1 MTTPQKP
8 SIWRQY
14 HARWHGLK
22 QQWQQRH
29 IPIAVKLAII
39 LTLLISSGM
48 LLLGLAIV
56 TNQTTILR
64 NQIQDFGQTVVSQLA
79 DSSKELILS
88 DDILSL
94 MVVTSNLGSNSGI
107 LGAVIY
113 SEKGLPIASSG
124 ILPQDNIIDLY
135 RKSGNKQDDTA
146 TIEWQLVKQSTTPTK
161 VISFATPIHFQKL
174 IVGHAVVTFSKE
186 SLDESLTQTIHAII
200 GVTLFMIILG
210 IITAYFLGKRLS
222 RPIHHLMHASQAI
235 HDGNFDY
242 RIDEQRNDEIGYL
255 IGAFNK
261 MANGLLEKSQVENAF
276 SRFVSPNVA
285 KQIMENLDQIQL
297 GGERVNATALFAD
310 IAGFTSMSEKMT
322 AEEIASLLNE
332 YFGYIADASR
342 LYNGTIDKYMGDCA
356 MIIFGA
362 PIEDTE
368 HKINA
373 VCCAILIQRLIKRLN
388 FEREKQG
395 MITIDFRIGINSGEM
410 LAGNMGAHDRM
421 QYTVVGESVNLAAR
435 LHSTA
440 QRGQIAVTDYFVK
453 DTDIQWHIVA
463 HRHEALQLR
472 GISERVTT
480 YIITDIKEPYSAQI
494 EAHLNDILAKSA
506 VA

>member
-1 MTTPQKP
+1 MVMSAKP
-8 SIWRQY
+8 SIWRQQL
-14 HARWHGLK
+14 ARWQGMR

-56 TNQTTILR
+56 TNQTTILK
-64 NQIQDFGQTVVSQLA
+64 NQIHDFGQAVVSQLA
-79 DSSKELILS
+79 DSSKELLLS

-94 MVVTSNLGSNSGI
+94 MVVSSNLGSNKGI

-113 SEKGLPIASSG
+113 SEKGEPVASSG
-124 ILPQDNIIDLY
+124 VLPQEDIISLY
-135 RKSGNKQDDTA
+135 RRSEKKQGDSA
-146 TIEWQLVKQSTTPTK
+146 AIEWQLHKNSSASID
-161 VISFATPIHFQKL
+161 VISFATPIRFQNL
-174 IVGHAVVTFSKE
+174 IVGHALVTFSKE
-186 SLDESLTQTIHAII
+186 LLDESLTQTIHAII
-200 GVTLFMIILG
+200 GVTLFMIVLG

-235 HDGNFDY
+235 HDGNYDY
-242 RIDEQRNDEIGYL
+242 RIHEQRNDEIGYL

-285 KQIMENLDQIQL
+285 KQIMENLDQVQL
-297 GGERVNATALFAD
+297 GGEHVNATALFAD

-322 AEEIASLLNE
+322 SEEIARLLNE
-332 YFGYIADASR
+332 YFGYISEASR
-342 LYNGTIDKYMGDCA
+342 LYHGTIDKYMGDCA

-362 PIEDTE
+362 PLEDAQ
-368 HKINA
+368 HHFHA
-373 VCCAILIQRLIKRLN
+373 VSCAILIQRLIKRLN
-388 FEREKQG
+388 IEREKQG
-395 MITIDFRIGINSGEM
+395 KITIDFRIGINSGEM
-410 LAGNMGAHDRM
+410 LAGNMGAHERM

-453 DTDIQWHIVA
+453 NTDIQWNIIA
-463 HRHEALQLR
+463 HRSETLQLR
-472 GISERVTT
+472 GISEKVTT
-480 YIITDIKEPYSAQI
+480 YIITDIKAPYSEQIDAQ
-494 EAHLNDILAKSA
+494 LDVILSESE

>member
-1 MTTPQKP
+1 MTTPPKP
-8 SIWRQY
+8 GFWRQQL
-14 HARWHGLK
+14 ARWQGMK
-22 QQWQQRH
+22 NRWQQRH
-29 IPIAVKLAII
+29 VPIAVKLAII

-56 TNQTTILR
+56 TNQTTLLR
-64 NQIQDFGQTVVSQLA
+64 NQIHDFGQAVVSQLA

-94 MVVTSNLGSNSGI
+94 MVVTSNLGSNKGI
-107 LGAVIY
+107 LGTVIY
-113 SEKGLPIASSG
+113 SDKGVPIASSG
-124 ILPQDNIIDLY
+124 VLPKDDIISLY
-135 RKSGNKQDDTA
+135 RRSDKQRVGSA
-146 TIEWQLVKQSTTPTK
+146 AVEWQLTRKGTSPIE
-161 VISFATPIHFQKL
+161 VISFATPIIFQDL
-174 IVGHAVVTFSKE
+174 IVGHALVTFSKA
-186 SLDESLTQTIHAII
+186 SLDESLTQTIRAIL
-200 GVTLFMIILG
+200 GVTVFMIILG

-235 HDGNFDY
+235 HDGNYDY
-242 RIDEQRNDEIGYL
+242 RIHEQRNDEIGYL

-297 GGERVNATALFAD
+297 GGERMNATALFAD

-322 AEEIASLLNE
+322 AEEIAKLLNE
-332 YFGYIADASR
+332 YFGYIADASH
-342 LYNGTIDKYMGDCA
+342 LYHGTIDKYMGDCA

-362 PIEDTE
+362 PVEDPH
-368 HKINA
+368 HKLNA
-373 VCCAILIQRLIKRLN
+373 VCCAILIQRLIRRLN
-388 FEREKQG
+388 IEREQQG
-395 MITIDFRIGINSGEM
+395 KLTIDFRIGINSGEM

-440 QRGQIAVTDYFVK
+440 QRGQIAVTDFFVK
-453 DTDIQWHIVA
+453 DVDIQWNIVA
-463 HRHEALQLR
+463 HRHDSLQLR
-472 GISERVTT
+472 GISEKVTT
-480 YIITDIKEPYSAQI
+480 YIITDIKEPYSSKIDAQLD
-494 EAHLNDILAKSA
+494 EILSKSK

>member
-1 MTTPQKP
+1 MVTSPKP
-8 SIWRQY
+8 SIWRQQL
-14 HARWHGLK
+14 ARLQGLR
-22 QQWQQRH
+22 QHWRQRH

-56 TNQTTILR
+56 TNQTTILK
-64 NQIQDFGQTVVSQLA
+64 NQIHDFGQAVVSQLA

-94 MVVTSNLGSNSGI
+94 MVVSSNLGSNSGI

-113 SEKGLPIASSG
+113 SEKGEPIASSG
-124 ILPQDNIIDLY
+124 VLPQEDIISLYQRSVKTQGDN
-135 RKSGNKQDDTA
+135 A
-146 TIEWQLVKQSTTPTK
+146 AIEWQLQKKSSAALD
-161 VISFATPIHFQKL
+161 VISFATPIRFQNL
-174 IVGHAVVTFSKE
+174 IVGHALVTFSKE
-186 SLDESLTQTIHAII
+186 LLDESLTQTVHAII
-200 GVTLFMIILG
+200 GVTIFMIILG

-235 HDGNFDY
+235 HDGNYDY
-242 RIDEQRNDEIGYL
+242 RINEQRNDEIGYL

-276 SRFVSPNVA
+276 SRFVSPSVA

-297 GGERVNATALFAD
+297 GGEHVNATALFAD

-322 AEEIASLLNE
+322 AEEIAGLLNE
-332 YFGYIADASR
+332 YFGYISEASR

-362 PIEDTE
+362 PVEDPQ
-368 HKINA
+368 HRLNA
-373 VCCAILIQRLIKRLN
+373 VCCAILIQRLIKILN
-388 FEREKQG
+388 IEREKQG
-395 MITIDFRIGINSGEM
+395 KITIDFRIGINSGEM
-410 LAGNMGAHDRM
+410 LAGNMGAHERM

-453 DTDIQWHIVA
+453 DTDIQWYIIA
-463 HRHEALQLR
+463 HRSETLQLR
-472 GISERVTT
+472 GISEKVTT
-480 YIITDIKEPYSAQI
+480 YIITDIKEPYSEQI
-494 EAHLNDILAKSA
+494 DSQLDMILKKSK

>member
-1 MTTPQKP
+1 MSTSPNP
-8 SIWRQY
+8 GLWRQQL
-14 HARWHGLK
+14 ARWQGLMHR
-22 QQWQQRH
+22 WHQRH
-29 IPIAVKLAII
+29 IPIAFKLAII

-64 NQIQDFGQTVVSQLA
+64 NQINDFGQAVVSQLA
-79 DSSKELILS
+79 DSSKELLLS

-113 SEKGLPIASSG
+113 SDKGMPVASSG
-124 ILPQDNIIDLY
+124 ILPQDDIIDLY
-135 RKSGNKQDDTA
+135 RKSDKKTGDTA
-146 TIEWQLVKQSTTPTK
+146 AIEWQYTPKSTAMTE
-161 VISFATPIHFQKL
+161 VISFATPIRFQNL
-174 IVGHAVVTFSKE
+174 IVGHAVVTFSK
-186 SLDESLTQTIHAII
+186 SLLDESLTQTIRAII

-222 RPIHHLMHASQAI
+222 RPIHHLMSASQAI
-235 HDGNFDY
+235 HDGNYDY
-242 RIDEQRNDEIGYL
+242 QIDEQRNDEIGYL
-255 IGAFNK
+255 IGAFNT

-285 KQIMENLDQIQL
+285 KQIMENLDQVQL

-322 AEEIASLLNE
+322 AEEIAGLLNE
-332 YFGYIADASR
+332 YFGYIADACR
-342 LYNGTIDKYMGDCA
+342 RYHGTIDKYMGDCA

-362 PIEDTE
+362 PVEDLR
-368 HKINA
+368 HKFNA
-373 VCCAILIQRLIKRLN
+373 VACAILIQRLIKKLN
-388 FEREKQG
+388 IEREKQG
-395 MITIDFRIGINSGEM
+395 KITIDFRIGLNSGEM

-453 DTDIQWHIVA
+453 DTDIQWYIIA

-472 GISERVTT
+472 GISEKVTT
-480 YIITDIKEPYSAQI
+480 YIITDIKEPYSQEI
-494 EAHLNDILAKSA
+494 DQHLDEILRESA

>member
-1 MTTPQKP
+1 MVRSSRPG
-8 SIWRQY
+8 IWHQQL
-14 HARWHGLK
+14 ARWRGLK
-22 QQWQQRH
+22 QHWRQRH
-29 IPIAVKLAII
+29 IPIAVKLAVI

-48 LLLGLAIV
+48 VLLGLAIV
-56 TNQTTILR
+56 TNQTAILR
-64 NQIQDFGQTVVSQLA
+64 HQIHDFGQAVVSQLA
-79 DSSKELILS
+79 DSSKELLLS

-94 MVVTSNLGSNSGI
+94 MVVTSNLGNNNNI
-107 LGAVIY
+107 LGAAIY
-113 SEKGLPIASSG
+113 SDKGQPIASSG
-124 ILPQDNIIDLY
+124 ILPDKPVTDLY
-135 RKSGNKQDDTA
+135 PAPDKQKGSA
-146 TIEWQLVKQSTTPTK
+146 EFEWRLQRQGKAPIE
-161 VISFATPIHFQKL
+161 VISFATPILFQKL
-174 IVGHAVVTFSKE
+174 IVGHAVVTFSKA
-186 SLDESLTQTIHAII
+186 SLGESLTQTIHAII
-200 GVTLFMIILG
+200 GATLFMIVLG

-235 HDGNFDY
+235 HDGNYDY

-322 AEEIASLLNE
+322 AEDIAQLLNE
-332 YFGYIADASR
+332 YFGYIAEVSR
-342 LYNGTIDKYMGDCA
+342 LYHGTIDKYMGDCA

-362 PIEDTE
+362 PTEDPQ
-368 HKINA
+368 HKLNA

-388 FEREKQG
+388 IEREKQG
-395 MITIDFRIGINSGEM
+395 KITIDFRIGLNSGEM

-453 DTDIQWHIVA
+453 DTDIQWYIIA

-472 GISERVTT
+472 GISEKVTT
-480 YIITDIKEPYSAQI
+480 YIITDIKAPYSEKIDTQL
-494 EAHLNDILAKSA
+494 EELLRKTA

>member
-1 MTTPQKP
+1 MTRSPNP
-8 SIWRQY
+8 GIWRQQL
-14 HARWHGLK
+14 ARWQGLK
-22 QQWQQRH
+22 QRWQQRH

-48 LLLGLAIV
+48 VLLGLAIV

-64 NQIQDFGQTVVSQLA
+64 NQIHEFGQAVVSQLA
-79 DSSKELILS
+79 DSSKELLLS

-94 MVVTSNLGSNSGI
+94 MVVTSNLGNNSGI

-113 SEKGLPIASSG
+113 SQKGIPIASSG
-124 ILPQDNIIDLY
+124 VFPQDNIISLY
-135 RKSGNKQDDTA
+135 KPPDKKPADSA
-146 TIEWQLVKQSTTPTK
+146 EIEWQLQRQGSASKE
-161 VISFATPIHFQKL
+161 VISFATPIRFQNL
-174 IVGHAVVTFSKE
+174 IVGYALVTFSKE
-186 SLDESLTQTIHAII
+186 LLGETLTQTIHTII
-200 GVTLFMIILG
+200 AATLFMIVLG

-235 HDGNFDY
+235 HDGNYDY
-242 RIDEQRNDEIGYL
+242 RIEDHRNDEIGYL

-276 SRFVSPNVA
+276 SRFVSPTVA
-285 KQIMENLDQIQL
+285 KQIMENLDQVKL

-322 AEEIASLLNE
+322 AEDIASLLNE
-332 YFGYIADASR
+332 YFGYIADVSR
-342 LYNGTIDKYMGDCA
+342 LYHGTIDKYMGDCA

-362 PIEDTE
+362 PVEDPQ
-368 HKINA
+368 HKLNA
-373 VCCAILIQRLIKRLN
+373 VCCAILIQRLIKHLN
-388 FEREKQG
+388 IEREKQG
-395 MITIDFRIGINSGEM
+395 KITIDFRIGLNSGEM
-410 LAGNMGAHDRM
+410 LAGNLGAHDRM
-421 QYTVVGESVNLAAR
+421 QYTVVGESVNLASR

-453 DTDIQWHIVA
+453 DTDIQWYIIA
-463 HRHEALQLR
+463 HRHESLQLR
-472 GISERVTT
+472 GISEKVTT
-480 YIITDIKEPYSAQI
+480 YIITDIKETYSEKIDAQL
-494 EAHLNDILAKSA
+494 EDIVRRSA